1 MSGDRV
7 RQAPRRARRIVVK
20 VGSGFLTDDGN
31 VRNTAFGQIARQ
43 VAKLVAGRRGYICDV
58 CAAEAHRIMSE
69 WDSAAPLPP
78 APPSIGAR
86 IRRLLSRLSNDGSSA
101 RALHRPA

>member
-1 MSGDRV
+1 ML
-7 RQAPRRARRIVVK
+7 PRRK
-20 VGSGFLTDDGN
+20 LTCSFCGKS
-31 VRNTAFGQIARQ
+31 AAQ

-86 IRRLLSRLSNDGSSA
+86 IRRLLSRLSNDGSST